1 MNGFAGMRI
10 SGLILAEPEATAS
23 SRRGFSV
30 FQSDRLELH
39 ELVRRLPEVTAVMPG
54 AVGPDLL
61 FGCSTGILVFPGLYS
76 RESDEERK
84 RPMLKRSCDVVL
96 AAIGLVLL
104 SPLFLISAVLIKL
117 ESPGPVLFRQPRVG
131 RGFRTFIVFKF
142 RTMRVAESR
151 GYELTCG
158 NRGYELTCGNDE
170 RITRFGAL
178 LRRTKFDETPQLWN
192 ILRGEMSIVGP
203 RPQTPA
209 LVESMRDHYAAVLCA
224 RPGMTDLASIRFRGG
239 GRSGQG
245 RRPA

>member
-1 MNGFAGMRI
+1 
-10 SGLILAEPEATAS
+10 
-23 SRRGFSV
+23 
-30 FQSDRLELH
+30 
-39 ELVRRLPEVTAVMPG
+39 
-54 AVGPDLL
+54 
-61 FGCSTGILVFPGLYS
+61 
-76 RESDEERK
+76 
-84 RPMLKRSCDVVL
+84 MLKRSCDVVL

-131 RGFRTFIVFKF
+131 KGFRTFIVFKF
-142 RTMRVAESR
+142 RTMRVAES
-151 GYELTCG
+151 
-158 NRGYELTCGNDE
+158 RGYELTCGNDE

-224 RPGMTDLASIRFRGG
+224 RPGMTDLASIRFREEEDVLGSVEDPLDYYFRIIMPEKMELQQDYLRLQSLTLDLWIIWCTLLVCLG
-239 GRSGQG
+239 SKRIRRRIEVSVARKMYR
-245 RRPA
+245 RRPTFSRGSGLKETADGELSSAHD